1 MMINV
6 LAVLNEEM
14 LSLGLDYEFEERT
27 EENHYPYWIGT
38 ADVID
43 DQPEYGGCEGTIT
56 LYGFS
61 MEERLK
67 LLQEA
72 ESIQNHF
79 ENFIVLKDGIAISIE
94 FNSALNVSNDT
105 EPRLKRID
113 ITLEWKA
120 WKGASH
126 GI

>member
-14 LSLGLDYEFEERT
+14 LSLDLDYEFEERT
-27 EENHYPYWIGT
+27 KENHYPYWVGT
-38 ADVID
+38 ADLID
-43 DQPEYGGCEGTIT
+43 NQAEFGGSQGTIT

-61 MEERLK
+61 LGERLK

-72 ESIQNHF
+72 EQIKSHF
-79 ENFIVLKDGIAISIE
+79 ENYIVVKDGIAISIE
-94 FNSALNVSNDT
+94 FNSILNVSNDT

-126 GI
+126 DI